1 MKKRVHTLTPSA
13 LRAARALFP
22 KACKTK
28 LRQVA
33 RTIDHETHLGCTIRT
48 CAITLRDLQMPDCQR
63 KRIGLIMARFALRD
77 VLLACGF
84 KLDQINKII
93 G

>member
-1 MKKRVHTLTPSA
+1 MKRRATPLTPSA
-13 LRAARALFP
+13 LRAAHALFP
-22 KACKTK
+22 KANKTK
-28 LRQVA
+28 LQQVA
-33 RTIDHETHLGCTIRT
+33 RIVDHETHLACTIRT
-48 CAITLRDLQMPDCQR
+48 CAVVLRDLQMPDCQR
-63 KRIGLIMARFALRD
+63 KRIGLVMARFALRD